1 MFIVFETTNSRIH
14 GSMHF
19 VETTKISAN
28 QYKYFHGIYKTQM
41 LHLVRTTLTPDSQHR
56 LRLDMSAGGEP
67 KVHE

>member
-1 MFIVFETTNSRIH
+1 
-14 GSMHF
+14 MHF
-19 VETTKISAN
+19 VETTKIGDN
-28 QYKYFHGIYKTQM
+28 EYKYFHGIYKTQM